1 MRYTDTICAMVGG
14 FMASISILIF
24 PTVLYAGSPERNVVI
39 AEGEEVYKFLSGKEG
54 IEVVHSVSE
63 EYLATRRSERIC
75 PHIFHNDNIRLDK
88 ASGAKPLYRN
98 VNSPSVFH
106 DDSKVCYFDIF
117 LERKDKKAK
126 VSFKRTFTDPAHF
139 TGIFPLDEYPIRHKT
154 FTVEIPSSLPGIEL
168 VDTNF
173 PESGIVRSDESVSGG
188 ARRITYTV
196 TDVDKVA
203 DDNSAP
209 SPKASLPYIMVKGY
223 FPDTDSLYRYH
234 ERLLAVDTVIQD
246 AGKLV
251 SSIVGTAADDEGRI
265 SALYRY
271 VQDNVRYVAFEEGEA
286 GYRPDSPAEVLRKR
300 YGDCKGMSMLL
311 ATLLN
316 RAGVDASVAIT
327 GTRSIPFR
335 ISENPSLSAAD
346 HMICVVPRGDGYFFL
361 DPTNEQ
367 ISYRHIPWS
376 IRGKD
381 AMMILP
387 GGGYRMIDIPAQSPS
402 DSEDIITYRYRL
414 TSDGPAGS
422 AERRC
427 TEDMAERFITIFND
441 VPRQHLD
448 ELLAKSLIPGSQAM
462 ISADSIRYDRSV
474 AGVVTVSA
482 PVCNPG
488 AVTEAGDALYVDLNA
503 SDGPF
508 GARIDT
514 DDRRSDYELS
524 VPAAVERRT
533 ILEIPAGYDI
543 WIPENYEAQS
553 PQARF
558 SCTFTKEGRTVTMTK
573 RMVVDDPR
581 IPLNDIKE
589 WNRMLTEWGDACNRQ
604 VELRKQ

>member
-1 MRYTDTICAMVGG
+1 MKSG
-14 FMASISILIF
+14 FMASISLFIF
-24 PTVLYAGSPERNVVI
+24 PTVLYAASPERNVVI
-39 AEGEEVYKFLSGKEG
+39 AEGEEVYKFVSGKRG
-54 IEVVHSVSE
+54 IEVVHSVSD

-75 PHIFHNDNIRLDK
+75 PHIFHTSNIRLDK
-88 ASGAKPLYRN
+88 ASGGKPLYRN

-126 VSFKRTFTDPAHF
+126 VNFKRTFTDPAHF
-139 TGIFPLDEYPIRHKT
+139 TGIFPLDEYPVLHKT
-154 FTVEIPSSLPGIEL
+154 FTVEIPASLAGIEL
-168 VDTNF
+168 VETNF
-173 PESGIVRSDESVSGG
+173 PDTGITRSDETMAGG

-196 TDVDKVA
+196 TDVDKA
-203 DDNSAP
+203 PDDRASP
-209 SPKASLPYIMVKGY
+209 SPKELLPYIMVKGY

-234 ERLLAVDTVIQD
+234 ERLLAVDTVIPD
-246 AGKLV
+246 VGKLV
-251 SSIVGTAADDEGRI
+251 RSIVGGMEDVDAGI

-286 GYRPDSPAEVLRKR
+286 GYRPDAPAEVLRKR

-346 HMICVVPRGDGYFFL
+346 HMICVVPRGAAGYLFL

-387 GGGYRMIDIPAQSPS
+387 GGGYRMVDIPAQSPCH
-402 DSEDIITYRYRL
+402 SEDVITYHYSL
-414 TSDGPAGS
+414 ASGGPVGR

-448 ELLAKSLIPGSQAM
+448 ELLAKSLIPGAQAM
-462 ISADSIRYDRSV
+462 VMEDSVGYDRSV
-474 AGVVTVSA
+474 PGIVTLSA
-482 PVCNPG
+482 PVCNPA
-488 AVTEAGDALYVDLNA
+488 AVTFAGDVLYVDLNA
-503 SDGPF
+503 SGGPF

-514 DDRRSDYELS
+514 EDRRSDYEFS
-524 VPAAVERRT
+524 VPATIERRT
-533 ILEIPAGYDI
+533 ILDVPDGYDI
-543 WIPENYEAQS
+543 VLPSDYESQS
-553 PQARF
+553 PQARL
-558 SCTFTKEGRTVTMTK
+558 SCTFTKDGRTVTMTK
-573 RMVVDDPR
+573 RMIVDDTR
-581 IPLNDIKE
+581 IPLSDIPA
-589 WNRMLTEWGDACNRQ
+589 WNRILTEWTDACNRQ
-604 VELRKQ
+604 VELRRH